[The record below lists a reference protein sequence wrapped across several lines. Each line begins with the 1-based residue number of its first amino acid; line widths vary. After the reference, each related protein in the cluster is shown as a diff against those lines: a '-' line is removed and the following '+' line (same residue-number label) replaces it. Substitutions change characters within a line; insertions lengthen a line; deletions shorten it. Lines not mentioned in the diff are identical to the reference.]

1 MPVRNIVWGQPMSQG
16 LAKRARQ
23 MRRKMTPQE
32 RILWQALRGNQ
43 LDGFHFRR
51 QQVIAGYIVDF
62 YCHAAALAVETDG
75 PVHDQQRGYDEE
87 RDELLARRGLLI
99 LRVRNEEIERDLA
112 GVLAR
117 IREACRERT

>member
-1 MPVRNIVWGQPMSQG
+1 MPVRNIVRGQPMSQG

>member
-43 LDGFHFRR
+43 LDGLHFRR
-51 QQVIAGYIVDF
+51 QQVIAGYIADF
-62 YCHAAALAVETDG
+62 YCHAAALVVETDG